1 MKRELLEGLGLEK
14 DAIDKIMAANGEDI
28 QREKQAAQNAK
39 ADVAQLREQLA
50 DRTKDLEDLRKKS
63 GGADEVR
70 AQLDELRQKY
80 DADTKLYQDKLA
92 ERDYLDAMS
101 RAISGASIKFS
112 SKGAERD
119 FRAALKE
126 KALELKDGALN
137 GFDEFVKAHREAD
150 PGAFA
155 PDKQPPRFVRLAGGE
170 GDGLPK
176 SVGAQLA
183 EQLGKSTAA
192 ANKAATD
199 VINIY
204 SK

>member
-50 DRTKDLEDLRKKS
+50 DRTKDLEDLQKKS

-80 DADTKLYQDKLA
+80 DADTKLYQDRIA

-119 FRAALKE
+119 FRAALKD

-137 GFDEFVKAHREAD
+137 GFDEFVKAQREAD
-150 PGAFA
+150 PDAFA
-155 PDKQPPRFVRLAGGE
+155 PDKHPPRFVRIAGGE
-170 GDGLPK
+170 GDGLSN
-176 SVGAQLA
+176 SVGAKLA